1 MSVIRNWSYQQGD
14 NFVLSN
20 RMYHFDNI
28 ENGRYLLLINT
39 EIFTDDDPVDDPEA
53 AIGFSIMNNYFS
65 TTICNYKHSVN
76 INGMDIIDV
85 FDNCVDIH
93 VKAKCI
99 DTYRFDHFK
108 IILIPVN

>member
-1 MSVIRNWSYQQGD
+1 MSIVRNWSYQQGD

-28 ENGRYLLLINT
+28 ENGRYLLLIDT
-39 EIFTDDDPVDDPEA
+39 EIFTDDVPVDNNEA
-53 AIGFSIMNNYFS
+53 TIGFSVMDNYFS
-65 TTICNYKHSVN
+65 TARCNHKHSLN
-76 INGMDIIDV
+76 INGMDIVDV

-93 VKAKCI
+93 VKAKFI

-108 IILIPVN
+108 MILIPLN